1 MAHFETQ
8 RRRATESFG
17 NRVEGF
23 QSLSSIFT
31 RSWVTHSAHLNLP
44 HLLSV
49 PSVALCFQCPCIGFS
64 PAEENFGKYCGI
76 LDREVSAGGAKG
88 YYSFGGRHRMTFSRA
103 QHGAHRERVCPWDL
117 SRDEFCGSV
126 YFFAPIGNL
135 KHRGTETQSLL
146 EIGPKVFS
154 PGYLLSLGHG

>member
-1 MAHFETQ
+1 
-8 RRRATESFG
+8 
-17 NRVEGF
+17 
-23 QSLSSIFT
+23 
-31 RSWVTHSAHLNLP
+31 
-44 HLLSV
+44 
-49 PSVALCFQCPCIGFS
+49 VALRALCGSVFPMSGIGFS

-135 KHRGTETQSLL
+135 KHRATESFGNRAEGFQSW
-146 EIGPKVFS
+146 FS
-154 PGYLLSLGHG
+154 IITRSWVTHSARLYLPHPLSVPSVALCFQRPRVLF